1 MLKCLLFVLSSNCL
15 VAQIQ
20 FQPMFM
26 GSEFR
31 LESWYALGDTDSVQ
45 VTSFKCYVS
54 NFQVNG
60 KATLKNSVENVFLL
74 DAAEPSSLF
83 IFPALSSSAESIR
96 FDLGMDSSLNT
107 CGVLAGPFDPLL
119 GMYWAWNTGY
129 IQLKI
134 SGTARLKGESI
145 PFEYHVGGYRQ
156 PNATCER
163 INIAAGRKSVQMDM
177 QPFLMSLPYASQPK
191 IMHPC
196 AAAKT
201 IHHTFATCFQ

>member
-1 MLKCLLFVLSSNCL
+1 
-15 VAQIQ
+15 
-20 FQPMFM
+20 
-26 GSEFR
+26 
-31 LESWYALGDTDSVQ
+31 
-45 VTSFKCYVS
+45 
-54 NFQVNG
+54 
-60 KATLKNSVENVFLL
+60 L
-74 DAAEPSSLF
+74 DAADSSSLTIPTSRIEKEADF
-83 IFPALSSSAESIR
+83 TFH
-96 FDLGMDSSLNT
+96 LGMDSSLNT